1 MYCLAAGK
9 QAPGFRENE
18 RDLDEGN
25 GCAMNKQLALVVD
38 DEPKLVRL
46 VKEILVATG
55 FAVLTTGN
63 GERAVEL
70 VALEQPDLLL
80 LDIVLTGKIDGYE
93 VARRVRAFSNIPIIM
108 LTAKVQESDLLRGF
122 DAGADDYITKPF
134 SSKEL
139 LARVRALLNRTSRE
153 KKEGAVEIICGDLHI
168 NLNRRLVTMAGE
180 EIHLTRTE
188 YNLLYE
194 LASHVNQVLLHQQLL
209 TAVWG
214 AEYRDDLDYLRA
226 YIRYL
231 RRKLEPDPARP
242 QLIVTIQGVGYMLE
256 CSQDDS

>member
-1 MYCLAAGK
+1 
-9 QAPGFRENE
+9 
-18 RDLDEGN
+18 
-25 GCAMNKQLALVVD
+25 MNKPLALVVD

-46 VKEILVATG
+46 VKEILLAKGFSVVSTG
-55 FAVLTTGN
+55 D
-63 GERAVEL
+63 GERAIEM

-80 LDIVLTGKIDGYE
+80 LDIVLTGKVDGYE

-122 DAGADDYITKPF
+122 EAGADDYVTKPF

-139 LARVRALLNRTSRE
+139 LARVQALLNRTSRE
-153 KKEGAVEIICGDLHI
+153 ETNGVVEIVCGDLQI
-168 NLNRRLVTMAGE
+168 NLGRRRVTMAGK

-188 YNLLYE
+188 YNLLHE
-194 LASHVNQVLLHQQLL
+194 LAAHPNQVLLHKQML

-231 RRKLEPDPARP
+231 RRKLEPDPAHP
-242 QLIVTIQGVGYMLE
+242 QFIVTVQGVGYMLE
-256 CSQDDS
+256 CLQDDS